1 MATASMTSMSTATVS
16 IARRTTWVHARG
28 LEFDLGEK
36 FAGEFSAGWVSE
48 DLADERLASV
58 EGPSVS
64 ADLAWSPVRGTIV
77 GLKASTTVEGSTD
90 VNESGSILYASEA
103 TVERQLRANLT
114 ANLAF
119 GAELRNY
126 TGNDGRDVILR
137 AETGATYWF
146 NRYVGLSGRLRHEQ
160 LDSTLPGRDYT
171 TNSVFLGLK
180 LQR

>member
-1 MATASMTSMSTATVS
+1 M
-16 IARRTTWVHARG
+16 
-28 LEFDLGEK
+28 
-36 FAGEFSAGWVSE
+36 
-48 DLADERLASV
+48 
-58 EGPSVS
+58 
-64 ADLAWSPVRGTIV
+64 
-77 GLKASTTVEGSTD
+77 EGSTD
-90 VNESGSILYASEA
+90 VNESGSILYTSEA
-103 TVERQLRANLT
+103 IVERQLRANLT

-146 NRYVGLSGRLRHEQ
+146 NRYVGLSGRLWHEQ
-160 LDSTLPGRDYT
+160 LDSNLPGRDYT